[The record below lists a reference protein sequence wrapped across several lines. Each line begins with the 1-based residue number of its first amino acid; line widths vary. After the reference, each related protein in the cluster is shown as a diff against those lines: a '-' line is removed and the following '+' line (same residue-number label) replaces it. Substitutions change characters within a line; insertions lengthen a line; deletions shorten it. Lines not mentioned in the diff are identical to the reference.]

1 MNKTSS
7 WSEDRIKEYLNYA
20 YLEIGDTFDIETD
33 NPFDLNIKKDNI
45 AEDLVKVF
53 KNIDFMPFTV
63 KTLLNMN
70 LFPYQMSIL
79 NTLWIKRLP
88 MLIATRGG
96 SKTTMLG
103 CYAITKALLDQGSKI
118 VIAGAG
124 LRQSGLV
131 FESMENIWKNAPI
144 LQDICGSNN
153 GPRRGVLG
161 FHWDIGDSRIMGI
174 PIGTGEKIRGL
185 RANTII
191 VDEFGSVNPDIFETV
206 IRGFASVQSNNT
218 FEKVK
223 QQYQIE
229 ALKAIGM
236 NNDAIEDF
244 IGESKAEGNQIIL
257 AGTATYQ
264 FNHFYKYYQDYC
276 NLIYEQCRSGYGE
289 NCEYAVVRLPWD
301 FLPNGLMDKTIL
313 EQGRATMD
321 SAIFKMEYGCVF
333 AKDSDGFFPAS
344 SIHKATCPIKTQNGE
359 LKFYAE
365 EYGEKNCKYVM
376 GVDPASERDNF
387 AISIIKMTDEYRGL
401 VFCWSTNR
409 KKFEAQKK
417 KKPQL
422 FTGIEDYNTFI
433 IRKIHEICSKFNI
446 VRINIDSGGGGRSV
460 VEGLKDSSKLKDNEY
475 CIYNMNDEEI
485 SDRKGAHII
494 KVIEF
499 SSREWYESSH
509 FNLLK
514 DITTMNQLF
523 PAYDAIGVEQHR
535 MLSSDDDILD
545 MSLENIQYE
554 IEECKYQTTLIQE
567 QTTAKGNKTWDLP
580 RIKGVVTEG
589 IKLRL
594 RKDHFT
600 SLLLANDAA
609 RAIINNVETPQKHVF
624 GGYSSKEAMRQK
636 TSSGQMY
643 QGKGLKRMKNSQN
656 INQRSGSVIRHEGP
670 GGSIAY

>member
-1 MNKTSS
+1 MTQVNTS
-7 WSEDRIKEYLNYA
+7 WSEDRIKSYLDNA
-20 YLEIGDTFDIETD
+20 YLEIGDTFDVKTN
-33 NPFDLNIKKDNI
+33 NPFDLDIKKDNV

-53 KNIDFMPFTV
+53 KNIDYMPFTV
-63 KTLLNMN
+63 KTLLGMN
-70 LFPYQMSIL
+70 LFPYQMAIL
-79 NTLWIKRLP
+79 KILWLKRLP

-144 LQDICGSNN
+144 LQDICGANN
-153 GPRRGVLG
+153 GPKRGILG

-229 ALKAIGM
+229 ALRAIGM
-236 NNDAIEDF
+236 NNDSIEGF
-244 IGESKAEGNQIIL
+244 IGDSKTEGNQIIL

-276 NLIYEQCRSGYGE
+276 NLVYEQSK
-289 NCEYAVVRLPWD
+289 NNTSCEYAIIRLPWEY
-301 FLPNGLMDKTIL
+301 LPNGLMDKTIL

-333 AKDSDGFFPAS
+333 AKDSDGFYPAS

-365 EYGEKNCKYVM
+365 EYGEKNYRYVM
-376 GVDPASERDNF
+376 GIDPASERDNF
-387 AISIIKMTDEYRGL
+387 AISIVKLTDEYRAL

-409 KKFEAQKK
+409 RKFEAQKK
-417 KKPQL
+417 KRPQS
-422 FTGIEDYNTFI
+422 FEGVEDYNTFI
-433 IRKIHEICSKFNI
+433 IRKIHEICSRFNI
-446 VRINIDSGGGGRSV
+446 VRIHLDSGGGGRSV
-460 VEGLKDSSKLKDNEY
+460 VEGLKDSSKLKNDEY
-475 CIYNMNDEEI
+475 CIFDIEDEEV
-485 SDRKGAHII
+485 SDRKGAHLI

-499 SSREWYESSH
+499 SSRDWYETAH

-514 DITTMNQLF
+514 DITTMAQLF
-523 PAYDAIGVEQHR
+523 PAYDAIGVEQSR
-535 MLSSDDDILD
+535 MFSNEDDMVDL
-545 MSLENIQYE
+545 SLENIQYE

-589 IKLRL
+589 VKLRL

-609 RAIINNVETPQKHVF
+609 RATINVVEVPQKHVF
-624 GGYSSKEAMRQK
+624 GGYSSKEAANQR
-636 TSSGQMY
+636 SPNGQMY
-643 QGKGLKRMKNSQN
+643 QGKGLKKMKNAQAMN
-656 INQRSGSVIRHEGP
+656 NRSSIVRRTDGP
-670 GGSIAY
+670 NGSIAY

>member
-1 MNKTSS
+1 MEQN
-7 WSEDRIKEYLNYA
+7 WNEEHIKEYLNYA
-20 YLEIGDTFDIETD
+20 YLEIGDTFNIPTK
-33 NPFDLNIKKDNI
+33 NPFSLEGKSENV

-53 KNIDFMPFTV
+53 KNTDYLPFTV

-79 NTLWIKRLP
+79 DTLWNKRLP
-88 MLIATRGG
+88 MILATRGG

-103 CYAITKALLDQGSKI
+103 CYAITKAILDQGSKI

-144 LQDICGSNN
+144 LQDICGANN

-161 FHWDIGDSRIMGI
+161 YTWEIGDSKIMGI

-185 RANTII
+185 RANVII

-223 QQYQIE
+223 QQYQID
-229 ALKAIGM
+229 ALRAIGM
-236 NNDAIEDF
+236 NKDDIDTF
-244 IGESKAEGNQIIL
+244 VGESKAEGNQIVI

-276 NLIYEQCRSGYGE
+276 NMIYNYAKAETPVD
-289 NCEYAVVRLPWD
+289 CEYAVIRLPWD
-301 FLPNGLMDKTIL
+301 QLPNGLMDKTIL
-313 EQGRATMD
+313 EQGKATMD
-321 SAIFKMEYGCVF
+321 SSIFKMEYGCVF
-333 AKDSDGFFPAS
+333 AKDSDGFYPAS
-344 SIHKATCPIKTQNGE
+344 AIYKATAPIKSATGE
-359 LKFYAE
+359 INFFAE
-365 EYGEKNCKYVM
+365 EYGDRNHKYVM
-376 GVDPASERDNF
+376 GIDPASERDNF
-387 AISIIKMTDEYRGL
+387 AISVIKINEDHRQL

-409 KKFEAQKK
+409 KKFESSKK
-417 KKPQL
+417 KKPGL
-422 FTGIEDYNTFI
+422 FEGIDDYNTFI
-433 IRKIHEICSKFNI
+433 IRKIHEICARFNI
-446 VRINIDSGGGGRSV
+446 VRIHIDSGGGGRSV
-460 VEGLKDSSKLKDNEY
+460 VEGLKDSSKIKDGEY
-475 CIYNMNDEEI
+475 CIFDMEDDEV

-499 SSREWYESSH
+499 SSREWYESAH
-509 FNLLK
+509 YNLLK
-514 DITTMNQLF
+514 DITTMVQLF
-523 PAYDAIGVEQHR
+523 PAYDAISVEQNR
-535 MLSSDDDILD
+535 MSSNEDEVSDF
-545 MSLENIQYE
+545 SLENIQYE

-567 QTTAKGNKTWDLP
+567 QTTAKGSKTWDLP

-609 RAIINNVETPQKHVF
+609 RGALNVVESHQKHTF
-624 GGYSSKEAMRQK
+624 GGFSSREALSQRNV
-636 TSSGQMY
+636 SGQMY
-643 QGKGLKRMKNSQN
+643 QGKGLKKMKNASS
-656 INQRSGSVIRHEGP
+656 INSRSSHVRRSDGL

>member
-1 MNKTSS
+1 MKNN
-7 WSEDRIKEYLNYA
+7 WSKDHIDEYLNNA
-20 YLEIGDTFDIETD
+20 YLEIGDTFDVKTTPVFPESLSKNEIPE
-33 NPFDLNIKKDNI
+33 
-45 AEDLVKVF
+45 ALVSVF
-53 KNIDFMPFTV
+53 KNLDYLPFTV

-70 LFPYQMSIL
+70 LFPYQMAIL
-79 NTLWIKRLP
+79 KTLWEKRLP
-88 MLIATRGG
+88 MLLATRGG

-103 CYAITKALLDQGSKI
+103 CYAITKALLAQGSKI
-118 VIAGAG
+118 VVAGAG

-144 LQDICGSNN
+144 LQDICGANN

-161 FHWDIGDSRIMGI
+161 FTWEIGESKIMGI

-223 QQYQIE
+223 QQYQID
-229 ALKAIGM
+229 ALKAIGIS
-236 NNDAIEDF
+236 N
-244 IGESKAEGNQIIL
+244 ESIDEFVGGDKAEGNQIII

-264 FNHFYKYYQDYC
+264 FNHFYKYYMDYC
-276 NLIYEQCRSGYGE
+276 NLVYSGL
-289 NCEYAVVRLPWD
+289 NRKDKCEYAVIRLPWEE
-301 FLPNGLMDKTIL
+301 LPSGLMDKTIL
-313 EQGRATMD
+313 EQGKATMD

-333 AKDSDGFFPAS
+333 AKDSDGFYPAS
-344 SIHKATCPIKTQNGE
+344 AIHKATCPVSKETGEIKFFVEDFG
-359 LKFYAE
+359 
-365 EYGEKNCKYVM
+365 KNNARYVM
-376 GVDPASERDNF
+376 GIDPASERDNF
-387 AISIIKMTDEYRGL
+387 AISIIKIAEGHREH

-409 KKFEAQKK
+409 KRFESNRKK
-417 KKPQL
+417 NTE
-422 FTGIEDYNTFI
+422 FYDGIQDYNTFI
-433 IRKIHEICSKFNI
+433 IRKIHELCKRFNI

-460 VEGLKDSSKLKDNEY
+460 IEGLKDPSKLKDGGFCLY
-475 CIYNMNDEEI
+475 DMDDEEV
-485 SDRKGAHII
+485 SDRHGAHII

-499 SSREWYESSH
+499 SSREWYEAAH

-514 DITTMNQLF
+514 DITTMQHIF
-523 PAYDAIGVEQHR
+523 PAYDAISVEQNR
-535 MLSSDDDILD
+535 LSNTDYELEDFSV
-545 MSLENIQYE
+545 ENIQYE

-567 QTTAKGNKTWDLP
+567 QTTLKGYKTWDLP

-609 RAIINNVETPQKHVF
+609 RSILNTPNSNEKFVF
-624 GGYSSKEAMRQK
+624 GGYSLGEIRGVKGNGGA
-636 TSSGQMY
+636 MY
-643 QGKGLKRMKNSQN
+643 QGKGLKKMKNANNLSN
-656 INQRSGSVIRHEGP
+656 RPSNFSKPYNSDGT
-670 GGSIAY
+670 IAY

>member
-1 MNKTSS
+1 MQPNWT
-7 WSEDRIKEYLNYA
+7 EDHIKEYLNYA
-20 YLEIGDTFDIETD
+20 YLEIGDAFNIETQ
-33 NPFDLNIKKDNI
+33 NPFEVDLQKDGI

-53 KNIDFMPFTV
+53 KNIDYMPFTV

-70 LFPYQMSIL
+70 LFPYQMAIL
-79 NTLWIKRLP
+79 NTLWTKRLP

-144 LQDICGSNN
+144 LQDICGANN

-161 FHWDIGDSRIMGI
+161 FHWDIGDSKIMGI

-223 QQYQIE
+223 QQYQID

-236 NNDAIEDF
+236 DNSSIEDF
-244 IGESKAEGNQIIL
+244 LGDTKSEGNQIIL

-264 FNHFYKYYQDYC
+264 FNHFFKYYQDYC
-276 NLIYEQCRSGYGE
+276 NLIYEQYRNGMANLS
-289 NCEYAVVRLPWD
+289 EYAVIRLPWD
-301 FLPNGLMDKTIL
+301 YLPNGLMDKTIL
-313 EQGRATMD
+313 EQGKATMD
-321 SAIFKMEYGCVF
+321 TAIFKMEYGCVF
-333 AKDSDGFFPAS
+333 AKDSDGFYPAS
-344 SIHKATCPIKTQNGE
+344 AIHKATCPIKTQNGE

-365 EYGEKNCKYVM
+365 EYGEKNCRYVM

-387 AISIIKMTDEYRGL
+387 AISVVKITDEYRGL

-409 KKFEAQKK
+409 KRFESQKK
-417 KKPQL
+417 KKPHL

-433 IRKIHEICSKFNI
+433 IRKIHEICSRFNI
-446 VRINIDSGGGGRSV
+446 SRIHLDSGGGGRSV
-460 VEGLKDSSKLKDNEY
+460 VEGLKDPSKLKDNEY
-475 CIYNMNDEEI
+475 CIFDMNDEEV
-485 SDRKGAHII
+485 SDRKGAHIVN
-494 KVIEF
+494 VIEF
-499 SSREWYESSH
+499 SSREWYESAH

-514 DITTMNQLF
+514 DITTMSQIF
-523 PAYDAIGVEQHR
+523 PAYDAVGVEQAR
-535 MLSSDDDILD
+535 MSAAEDELDD

-589 IKLRL
+589 IKTRL

-609 RAIINNVETPQKHVF
+609 RSLLNTVETPQKHTF
-624 GGYSSKEAMRQK
+624 GGFSSKEALSQRGE
-636 TSSGQMY
+636 SSQMY
-643 QGKGLKRMKNSQN
+643 QGKGLKRMKNAQN
-656 INQRSGSVIRHEGP
+656 INNRSNFVRRADGP

>member
-1 MNKTSS
+1 MIDKN
-7 WSEDRIKEYLNYA
+7 WSEDRIKEYLDFA
-20 YLEIGDTFDIETD
+20 YLEVGDPSLLQTS
-33 NPFDLNIKKDNI
+33 NPFDLTVKKDDI
-45 AEDLVKVF
+45 AEELVKIF
-53 KNIDFMPFTV
+53 KNIDYLPFTV

-79 NTLWIKRLP
+79 HTLWTKRLP
-88 MLIATRGG
+88 MILATRGG

-144 LQDICGSNN
+144 LQDICGANN

-161 FHWDIGDSRIMGI
+161 FTWEIGDSKIMGI

-223 QQYQIE
+223 QQYQID
-229 ALKAIGM
+229 ALKTIGM
-236 NNDAIEDF
+236 STDDIDDF
-244 IGESKAEGNQIIL
+244 IGNTKSEGNQIVI

-276 NLIYEQCRSGYGE
+276 NLIYNQTKYGGSDD
-289 NCEYAVVRLPWD
+289 CEYAVIRLPWD
-301 FLPNGLMDKTIL
+301 CLPTGLMDKTIL
-313 EQGRATMD
+313 EQGKATMD

-333 AKDSDGFFPAS
+333 AKDSDGFYPAS
-344 SIHKATCPIKTQNGE
+344 ALYKATAPIKIKDGE
-359 LKFYAE
+359 IKFYAE
-365 EYGEKNCKYVM
+365 EYGDRNHKYVM

-387 AISIIKMTDEYRGL
+387 AISVIKIQDDHREL

-409 KKFEAQKK
+409 KKFESLKK
-417 KKPQL
+417 RKPQL
-422 FTGIEDYNTFI
+422 FSGIEDYNTFI
-433 IRKIHEICSKFNI
+433 LRKIHEICSRFNI
-446 VRINIDSGGGGRSV
+446 VRIHIDSGGGGRSV
-460 VEGLKDSSKLKDNEY
+460 VEGLKDSSKINDGEY
-475 CIYNMNDEEI
+475 CLFDMNDEEV

-499 SSREWYESSH
+499 SSREWYEAAH
-509 FNLLK
+509 YNLLK
-514 DITTMNQLF
+514 DITTMKQLF
-523 PAYDAIGVEQHR
+523 PAYDAISVEQSR
-535 MLSSDDDILD
+535 MLNQEEELIDF
-545 MSLENIQYE
+545 SLENIQYE

-589 IKLRL
+589 VKARL

-609 RAIINNVETPQKHVF
+609 RGILNTVEEPRKHTF
-624 GGYSSKEAMRQK
+624 GGFSAKEIAGQSGM
-636 TSSGQMY
+636 SGQMY
-643 QGKGLKRMKNSQN
+643 QGKGLKKMKNNQ
-656 INQRSGSVIRHEGP
+656 INNRPTIVRKSDGP
-670 GGSIAY
+670 NGSIFY

>member
-1 MNKTSS
+1 MRPVWTDDHIQDFLENS
-7 WSEDRIKEYLNYA
+7 
-20 YLEIGDTFDIETD
+20 YLEIGDTYNLEVPKLFPLDI
-33 NPFDLNIKKDNI
+33 PKDGI
-45 AEDLVKVF
+45 AEVLVSIF
-53 KNIDFMPFTV
+53 KDINYLPFTV

-70 LFPYQMSIL
+70 LFPYQMAIL
-79 NTLWIKRLP
+79 HTLWTKRLP
-88 MLIATRGG
+88 MMLATRGG

-118 VIAGAG
+118 VVAGAG

-153 GPRRGVLG
+153 GPRRGILG
-161 FHWDIGDSRIMGI
+161 FTWEIGDSKIVGI

-185 RANTII
+185 RANVII

-223 QQYQIE
+223 QQYQIS
-229 ALKAIGM
+229 ALKSIGFGQE
-236 NNDAIEDF
+236 DIGDF
-244 IGESKAEGNQIIL
+244 IGNESQQGNQIIL

-276 NLIYEQCRSGYGE
+276 NMIYADASGKNAGGGS
-289 NCEYAVVRLPWD
+289 EYAVIRLPWEQM
-301 FLPNGLMDKTIL
+301 PIGLMDKTIL

-344 SIHKATCPIKTQNGE
+344 SIHKATCPIKTPDGE
-359 LKFYAE
+359 IRFFVE
-365 EYGEKNCKYVM
+365 DYGQKNAKYVM
-376 GVDPASERDNF
+376 GIDPASERDNF
-387 AISIIKMTDEYRGL
+387 AISIVKVFDSHREH

-409 KKFEAQKK
+409 KKFELSRKK
-417 KKPQL
+417 RPEL
-422 FTGIEDYNTFI
+422 YSGIQDYNTFI
-433 IRKIHEICSKFNI
+433 LRKIHELCGRFNI
-446 VRINIDSGGGGRSV
+446 IRINIDAGGGGRSI
-460 VEGLKDSSKLKDNEY
+460 VEGLKDSSKIKEGEFCLFD
-475 CIYNMNDEEI
+475 IDDEEV
-485 SDRKGAHII
+485 SDRQGAHIV

-499 SSREWYESSH
+499 SSREWYEAAH
-509 FNLLK
+509 YNLLK
-514 DITTMNQLF
+514 DMTTMKHLF
-523 PAYDAIGVEQHR
+523 PAYDALSVEQFR
-535 MLSSDDDILD
+535 LTSPDDEIDDFSI
-545 MSLENIQYE
+545 ENIQYE
-554 IEECKYQTTLIQE
+554 IEECKYQTTLVQE
-567 QTTAKGNKTWDLP
+567 QTTAKGHKTWDLP
-580 RIKGVVTEG
+580 KIKGVITEG

-609 RAIINNVETPQKHVF
+609 RSLTKYEPHVKHTF
-624 GGYSSKEAMRQK
+624 GGFSSKEAR
-636 TSSGQMY
+636 GQITAGASMY
-643 QGKGLKRMKNSQN
+643 QGKGLKKMKNAGALNSIHSQAVKTD
-656 INQRSGSVIRHEGP
+656 GL